1 MRNSDRDI
9 DRQLPPAD
17 RDADRDH
24 NYSRQDS
31 RDRDTTRGE
40 IASFD
45 QFLDHHREI
54 AEQLRKDPSLVKN
67 QQFVQNHP
75 PLQAYLQAHQGVRE
89 EIDENPN
96 AFMRSEARFDSHE
109 NGMNRDRDMAQVA
122 GFREFLGTHSGIA
135 KQLSK
140 NPSLANDQ
148 RYLQKHPEFQ
158 DYLKS
163 HPEVQTQLTQDPH
176 GFMKSAQQPA
186 ATSGTTSGTVKAATP
201 DPKPKQ

>member
-1 MRNSDRDI
+1 
-9 DRQLPPAD
+9 
-17 RDADRDH
+17 
-24 NYSRQDS
+24 
-31 RDRDTTRGE
+31 
-40 IASFD
+40 
-45 QFLDHHREI
+45 
-54 AEQLRKDPSLVKN
+54 
-67 QQFVQNHP
+67 
-75 PLQAYLQAHQGVRE
+75 
-89 EIDENPN
+89 
-96 AFMRSEARFDSHE
+96 
-109 NGMNRDRDMAQVA
+109 
-122 GFREFLGTHSGIA
+122 LGTHSGIA

-186 ATSGTTSGTVKAATP
+186 ATAGTTSGTVKAATP